1 MSKIINSVKD
11 EQPQHEYL
19 SQQEKEIMELVSQG
33 KTNREISELLMLS
46 EKTVRN
52 NVSKL
57 LKKLNATNRT
67 EAAMYWQRMKM
78 LK

>member
-1 MSKIINSVKD
+1 MDPTIMSKIINSVKD

-33 KTNREISELLMLS
+33 KTNREISELLILS

-57 LKKLNATNRT
+57 LKKT
-67 EAAMYWQRMKM
+67 EC
-78 LK
+78 L